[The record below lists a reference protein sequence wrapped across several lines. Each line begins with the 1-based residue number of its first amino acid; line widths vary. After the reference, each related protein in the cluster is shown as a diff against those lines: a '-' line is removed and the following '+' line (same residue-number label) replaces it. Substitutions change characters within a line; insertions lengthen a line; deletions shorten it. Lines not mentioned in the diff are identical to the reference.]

1 MKKILF
7 IIVVSL
13 IGFLFWKHSDKKE
26 LMPAIAGTVPST
38 EDFAV
43 TEIKT
48 METEATSSSEEIIA
62 IENPDNLPVLTGTET
77 TEGLYWDPVW
87 HHETYLEIAP
97 DIKVWFDEAGNKY
110 FYPVDATGNPIQ
122 E

>member
-13 IGFLFWKHSDKKE
+13 IGFLFWRQLDKKE
-26 LMPAIAGTVPST
+26 FMPAIAGTVPST
-38 EDFAV
+38 EDFAA
-43 TEIKT
+43 TEIET
-48 METEATSSSEEIIA
+48 METEATSSSAEITA
-62 IENPDNLPVLTGTET
+62 IENPNNLPTLTGTET
-77 TEGLYWDPVW
+77 TEGLYWDLVW

-110 FYPVDATGNPIQ
+110 SYPVDAAGNPIQ

>member
-7 IIVVSL
+7 IILVSL

-26 LMPAIAGTVPST
+26 LMPAIAGTIPST
-38 EDFAV
+38 EDFV
-43 TEIKT
+43 STEIET
-48 METEATSSSEEIIA
+48 METEATSSSEEIA
-62 IENPDNLPVLTGTET
+62 TIENPDNLPVLTGTET

-110 FYPVDATGNPIQ
+110 SYPVDAAGNPIQ